1 MSEILILHQIVVCME
16 LKCANLLMHHGR
28 HKNVAGFFLAGLI
41 IGRKVA
47 DVAAFRLLI
56 NISLSFDSVSGF
68 PDEIHIYYG

>member
-1 MSEILILHQIVVCME
+1 MLRV
-16 LKCANLLMHHGR
+16 
-28 HKNVAGFFLAGLI
+28 FFFAGLI

-47 DVAAFRLLI
+47 EVAAFRLLI